1 MGMSITNLAFYANV
15 PPLLPIQNHLLL
27 IYISV
32 TASPIVSK
40 VIVPVPDAFHPALV
54 TVVTMSPPSPNI
66 ANTLTC
72 PSTPA
77 ASVLVSPAAVVK

>member
-1 MGMSITNLAFYANV
+1 MSITNLAFYANV

-32 TASPIVSK
+32 TASPIVPK
-40 VIVPVPDAFHPALV
+40 VIVPVPDAFHPAFV
-54 TVVTMSPPSPNI
+54 TVVTMSPAVISI
-66 ANTLTC
+66 AASTLTC

-77 ASVLVSPAAVVK
+77 ASVLVSAAAVVK